1 MTLIFFFFFIFQDIW
16 IKNEK
21 NIMNDQSQKQFFVN
35 NFLSS
40 RRKEGGEKKL
50 SRKKKYVKKSV
61 CVKSKSKRLKECKYE
76 WIQHRV

>member
-1 MTLIFFFFFIFQDIW
+1 
-16 IKNEK
+16 
-21 NIMNDQSQKQFFVN
+21 MNDQSQKQFFVN

-76 WIQHRV
+76 